1 MGHDGHDHPHDHEH
15 GHGHGHHHHHDH
27 REQHHHHEADTA
39 AEHKHAAPASVAAF
53 VVTCSDS
60 RSPET
65 DDSGAAIRRLLS
77 ESGHSVAGSKVILD
91 DAGEIRA
98 ALEEGLAAGARV
110 VVFTGG
116 TGLSRRDVTIETLTP
131 LFEKTITGFGELFRV
146 LSFQQVGSAAML
158 SRAAAG
164 VVKGAIVFAL
174 PGSPKAVRLAME
186 QLVLPELG
194 HLVREVLR

>member
-1 MGHDGHDHPHDHEH
+1 M
-15 GHGHGHHHHHDH
+15 
-27 REQHHHHEADTA
+27 
-39 AEHKHAAPASVAAF
+39 K
-53 VVTCSDS
+53 
-60 RSPET
+60 
-65 DDSGAAIRRLLS
+65 
-77 ESGHSVAGSKVILD
+77 D

-98 ALEEGLAAGARV
+98 ALDEALASGARV
-110 VVFTGG
+110 VIFTGG
-116 TGLSRRDVTIETLTP
+116 TGLARRDVTIETLAP
-131 LFEKTITGFGELFRV
+131 MFEKSITGFGELFRV

-164 VVKGAIVFAL
+164 VMKGAIVFAL